1 VKNRFF
7 TRRFVSARCL
17 PQSRLCAKSSAEMGI
32 KMRKSSAEMDE
43 SMKHSVLYEELP
55 FLKDIDRARQEQFE
69 EHFKSA
75 PLWLM
80 DAFQAEEIKKGTVFV
95 REGEPADTV
104 FFVVEGTV
112 EAIDYRIDGVSYDY
126 MKFDKVYA
134 LGGMEFMMDIN
145 FYMTTLR
152 AVTNCK
158 VIKIS
163 RAKFEKWMFAD
174 IRAMKLEAKRMGEYL
189 LEEGRNSRLFL
200 FLQGADRLA
209 FLFTERYERNSENGV
224 LDMKGNRQSLADET
238 GLCVK
243 SISRGI
249 KKFSEEGMITKAGN
263 RILINREQYGELRKM
278 VLAKTGGDCK

>member
-1 VKNRFF
+1 
-7 TRRFVSARCL
+7 
-17 PQSRLCAKSSAEMGI
+17 M
-32 KMRKSSAEMDE
+32 
-43 SMKHSVLYEELP
+43 
-55 FLKDIDRARQEQFE
+55 
-69 EHFKSA
+69 
-75 PLWLM
+75 WLLLG
-80 DAFQAEEIKKGTVFV
+80 AVFV

-112 EAIDYRIDGVSYDY
+112 EAIDYRIDGISYDY

-145 FYMTTLR
+145 SYMTTLR
-152 AVTNCK
+152 AVTDCR

-163 RAKFEKWMFAD
+163 RAKFEKWMYAD

-200 FLQGADRLA
+200 FMQGSDRLA
-209 FLFTERYERNSENGV
+209 LLFTERYERCNENGM
-224 LDMKGNRQSLADET
+224 LELKGNRQSLADET

-249 KKFSEEGMITKAGN
+249 KKFVEKGMITKAGN
-263 RILINREQYGELRKM
+263 RILIDREQYEELKRM
-278 VLAKTGGDCK
+278 VLEKTGGG

>member
-1 VKNRFF
+1 
-7 TRRFVSARCL
+7 
-17 PQSRLCAKSSAEMGI
+17 
-32 KMRKSSAEMDE
+32 
-43 SMKHSVLYEELP
+43 MKHSVLYEELP
-55 FLKDIDRARQEQFE
+55 FLKDVDRERQEQFE

-80 DAFQAEEIKKGTVFV
+80 DAFQTEELKKGTVFV

-112 EAIDYRIDGVSYDY
+112 EAIDYRIDGISYDY

-134 LGGMEFMMDIN
+134 LGGMEFMMDIDS
-145 FYMTTLR
+145 YMTTLR
-152 AVTNCK
+152 AVTDCR

-163 RAKFEKWMFAD
+163 RVKFEKWMYSD

-200 FLQGADRLA
+200 FMQGSDRLA
-209 FLFTERYERNSENGV
+209 MLFAERYERYCENGV
-224 LDMKGNRQSLADET
+224 LELKGNRQSLADET

-249 KKFSEEGMITKAGN
+249 KKLAEEGMITKAGN
-263 RILINREQYGELRKM
+263 RILIDRGQYEELKKM
-278 VLAKTGGDCK
+278 LAAKIDGN